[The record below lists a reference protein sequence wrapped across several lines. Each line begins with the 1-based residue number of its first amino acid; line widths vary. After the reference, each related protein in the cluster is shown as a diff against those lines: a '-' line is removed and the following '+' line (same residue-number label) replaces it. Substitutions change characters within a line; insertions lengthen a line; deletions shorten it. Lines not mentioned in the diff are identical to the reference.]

1 MLPRIVQIVKRFGP
15 VGGMETYVW
24 QLAHGLSEK
33 GLLVSVVCEQVVGEA
48 SADIDIILVE
58 KSLEK
63 PRWKSMLMFRA
74 RVDSLL
80 KDHFQG
86 QKIIIHSHE
95 RSLSHHVTT
104 FHGPPINSGG
114 NLTWIQKLSP
124 RIHGW
129 MQMERHELL
138 SPSVQCVVPV
148 SSKVQD
154 ALTDEYGDL
163 KGKRLELGWPGV
175 DPVADPA
182 IQDDFDRASPRFVFV
197 GKEWKRKGLR
207 RAIDIFKT
215 FHSDNLNAT
224 LDVYGADS
232 SAIPK
237 MMRKTRGV
245 RFIGWSSEIPWEKY
259 NVLIH
264 PAENEPFG
272 MVVAEARSH
281 GVSVLMSDRVGAA
294 DLVFND
300 VRIVSID
307 ASLSEW
313 GLALRELL
321 GSDDRSSEVKWT
333 WNDLVDLHCETIY
346 PQLEAETLWL
356 K

>member
-48 SADIDIILVE
+48 SADIDIVHVE
-58 KSLEK
+58 KSSEK
-63 PRWKSMLMFRA
+63 PRWKSMLMFRV
-74 RVDSLL
+74 RVESVL

-114 NLTWIQKLSP
+114 NLNWIQKLNP
-124 RIHGW
+124 RIRGW
-129 MQMERHELL
+129 LQMERHELL
-138 SPSVQCVVPV
+138 SPSVQCVIPV

-154 ALTDEYGDL
+154 ALTDEYPDL
-163 KGKRLELGWPGV
+163 TGKQLWLGWPGV
-175 DPVADPA
+175 DPVSSARVQEDC
-182 IQDDFDRASPRFVFV
+182 DHVSSRLVFV

-207 RAIDIFKT
+207 RAIDVVEVFRGMCP
-215 FHSDNLNAT
+215 NAA
-224 LDVYGADS
+224 LDVYGIDSSDVPKNLAKKAGVSFLGWS
-232 SAIPK
+232 SAIP
-237 MMRKTRGV
+237 
-245 RFIGWSSEIPWEKY
+245 WANY
-259 NVLIH
+259 DVLIH

-272 MVVAEARSH
+272 LVVAEARAH
-281 GVSVLMSDRVGAA
+281 GVAVLMSDKVGAA
-294 DLVFND
+294 DLAFSR
-300 VRIVSID
+300 VRIVPFA

-313 GLALRELL
+313 ESALHELLALR
-321 GSDDRSSEVKWT
+321 GRASEVKWT
-333 WNDLVDLHCETIY
+333 WSDLVDLHCQTIY
-346 PQLEAETLWL
+346 PHLGGEIL
-356 K
+356 

>member
-24 QLAHGLSEK
+24 QLTHGLSEK

-63 PRWKSMLMFRA
+63 PRWKSMLMFRV

-104 FHGPPINSGG
+104 FHGPPINSDG
-114 NLTWIQKLSP
+114 NLNWIQKLSP

-154 ALTDEYGDL
+154 ALINEYPDL
-163 KGKRLELGWPGV
+163 KGKQLRLGWPGV
-175 DPVADPA
+175 VEPA
-182 IQDDFDRASPRFVFV
+182 SNARRQDDCDHVSSRLVFI

-207 RAIDIFKT
+207 RAIDVVEVFRWACP
-215 FHSDNLNAT
+215 NAA
-224 LDVYGADS
+224 LDVYGIESSDIPKNLSKKAGVSFKGWS
-232 SAIPK
+232 SAIP
-237 MMRKTRGV
+237 
-245 RFIGWSSEIPWEKY
+245 WANY
-259 NVLIH
+259 DVLIH

-272 MVVAEARSH
+272 MVIAEARSH
-281 GVSVLMSDRVGAA
+281 GVAVLMSDRVGAA
-294 DLVFND
+294 DLAFNGI
-300 VRIVSID
+300 RIVPFN
-307 ASLSEW
+307 APLSEW
-313 GLALRELL
+313 ESALQELL
-321 GSDDRSSEVKWT
+321 ASPNSSGEVKWT
-333 WNDLVDLHCETIY
+333 WNDLVDLHCQTIY
-346 PQLEAETLWL
+346 PPLEAEIL
-356 K
+356 